1 MTSPSRPTH
10 VPWPVLGYSHAL
22 SKPWLRVC
30 GYAGESHFGLTGK
43 QFAPDKGTDK

>member
-10 VPWPVLGYSHAL
+10 EPWPVLGYFHAL
-22 SKPWLRVC
+22 SMPWLHER
-30 GYAGESHFGLTGK
+30 GYPGESRFGLTGK